1 MNLIKIMRY
10 TSQNNSNNKKNLTP
24 NKKQT
29 QINNLQV
36 ELKEQLTQLLK
47 QESIKEILQ
56 TTVINTLTQ
65 IISTA
70 TL

>member
-29 QINNLQV
+29 QINNVQV
-36 ELKEQLTQLLK
+36 ELKEKLTQLLK
-47 QESIKEILQ
+47 QESIKEILP

>member
-47 QESIKEILQ
+47 QESIREILP